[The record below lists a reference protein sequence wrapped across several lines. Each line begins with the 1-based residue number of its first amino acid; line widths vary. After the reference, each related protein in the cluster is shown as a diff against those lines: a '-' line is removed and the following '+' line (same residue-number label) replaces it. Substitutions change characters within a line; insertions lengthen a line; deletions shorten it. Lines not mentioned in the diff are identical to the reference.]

1 MHNLGISGEGELR
14 GQLTSPGSSRKMAIK
29 MECLFVC
36 VYVFF
41 VNLSSFYVLQIYSG
55 CILSVS
61 IVVFLYFL

>member
-14 GQLTSPGSSRKMAIK
+14 GQLTNPGSSRKMAIK